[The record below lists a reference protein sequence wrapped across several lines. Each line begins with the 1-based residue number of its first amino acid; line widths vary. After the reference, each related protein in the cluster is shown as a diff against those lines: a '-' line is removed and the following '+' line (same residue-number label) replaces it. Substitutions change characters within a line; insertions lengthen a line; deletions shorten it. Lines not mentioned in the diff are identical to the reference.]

1 MKWIITWLVIQHGL
15 LVVAA
20 VQKLQY
26 QLKQLRRKLVFP
38 LITIY
43 CYLPSWIHML
53 PFYYTHRK
61 NKSLKHQHF
70 LTRNRDPAHKSCIL
84 GNYSRQFAVL
94 CDATE
99 LLLKVA
105 LNTITLTLNTIY
117 IDALSYNI

>member
-1 MKWIITWLVIQHGL
+1 VLSCEVDHNLVGRTACCCCSAEIAISTETTKEKIGVSIDHDL
-15 LVVAA
+15 L
-20 VQKLQY
+20 LS
-26 QLKQLRRKLVFP
+26 
-38 LITIY
+38 
-43 CYLPSWIHML
+43 PSRIHML
-53 PFYYTHRK
+53 PFYYTHGK

-70 LTRNRDPAHKSCIL
+70 LTRYRDPAHKYCML

-94 CDATE
+94 CDATK

>member
-1 MKWIITWLVIQHGL
+1 
-15 LVVAA
+15 
-20 VQKLQY
+20 
-26 QLKQLRRKLVFP
+26 
-38 LITIY
+38 
-43 CYLPSWIHML
+43 ML
-53 PFYYTHRK
+53 PIYYTHGK

-70 LTRNRDPAHKSCIL
+70 LTRYSDPSHKSCIL

-105 LNTITLTLNTIY
+105 LNTINITLSTIY